1 VTATDQP
8 ASRKLLHE
16 AMSLHRAG
24 RVAAADECYA
34 RFLEVEPQH
43 AQALRLRGVLA
54 REQGDAGRALA
65 LLQQACAAVPEDA
78 EAAAELGLCYLA
90 TGDLLLAEKAL
101 RAAVHLAPDHQRAL
115 ANLGALL
122 QYRGHVDA
130 AADCHRRAL
139 ALDPDDIEV
148 RCNLIN
154 TLLEAGRGM
163 AALAESD
170 AALKDHPGRALLLVA
185 RGAVLCGVERYDEAV
200 ADLERALKIQPADD
214 MALINLGLA
223 RRMLGQHEAA
233 IAILRT
239 AVRINP
245 DNARA
250 TADLANL
257 LAASGQ
263 MGAALS
269 LCETFLDRHPGE
281 CLVLTV
287 YAYALRDAGRADEAR
302 QILDLER
309 CVRVLETRVPAGFA
323 DLATFNAQLA
333 ECIENDPSLNANP
346 LGKSTR
352 LGGQTGELDLDA
364 HPALSALR
372 ELINTAVRDSA
383 AHFRRTGLTTHPM
396 MARAADRWTLRVWGT
411 VLGPGG
417 HQAPHMHPL
426 GWLSGAYYVRVPH
439 DMHSM
444 AAGSD
449 PAQPPGALEFSRP
462 PERLLVQA
470 PAEVRV
476 VVPHEGRLALFPSAF
491 YHRTIP
497 FTSGEKRISIAFDAM
512 PVN

>member
-1 VTATDQP
+1 VNPNDQP
-8 ASRKLLHE
+8 ESRKLLHE

-24 RVAAADECYA
+24 RLDEAEQRYAA
-34 RFLEVEPQH
+34 FLALEPQH
-43 AQALRLRGVLA
+43 AQALRLCGVLA
-54 REQGDAGRALA
+54 REQGNGGQALS
-65 LLQQACAAVPEDA
+65 LLQRACTAAPEDA
-78 EAAAELGLCYLA
+78 EAAAELGLCYLT
-90 TGDLLLAEKAL
+90 TGELLLAEKAL
-101 RAAVHLAPDHQRAL
+101 RDAVRLAPDHLRAL

-139 ALDPDDIEV
+139 VLDPEDIEV
-148 RCNLIN
+148 RCNLVN
-154 TLLEAGRGM
+154 TLLEAGRGEE
-163 AALAESD
+163 ALVECN
-170 AALKDHPGRALLLVA
+170 AALKDSPAPALLLAA
-185 RGAVLCGVERYDEAV
+185 RGAVLCGLHRYDEALL
-200 ADLERALKIQPADD
+200 DLERALKSQPADD

-223 RRMLGQHEAA
+223 RRMLGEHETAV
-233 IAILRT
+233 AILRT

-250 TADLANL
+250 TADLVNL
-257 LAASGQ
+257 LAARGQ
-263 MGAALS
+263 MSAALS
-269 LCETFLDRHPGE
+269 LCENFLDRHPGE

-309 CVRVLETRVPAGFA
+309 CVRVIEPPVPAGFTDFA
-323 DLATFNAQLA
+323 DFNAQLGQ
-333 ECIENDPSLNANP
+333 CIENDPSLLLNP
-346 LGKSTR
+346 LGKATR

-364 HPALSALR
+364 HPALQALR

-383 AHFRRTGLTTHPM
+383 EYFRRAGLATHPM

-426 GWLSGAYYVRVPH
+426 GWLSGAYYVRVPR
-439 DMHSM
+439 DMQPTPGM
-444 AAGSD
+444 ND
-449 PAQPPGALEFSRP
+449 PELLPGALEFSRP

-470 PAEVRV
+470 PVEVRV
-476 VVPHEGRLALFPSAF
+476 VAPQEGRLALFPSAF

-497 FTSGEKRISIAFDAM
+497 FTSSEKRISIAFDAM
-512 PVN
+512 PAS